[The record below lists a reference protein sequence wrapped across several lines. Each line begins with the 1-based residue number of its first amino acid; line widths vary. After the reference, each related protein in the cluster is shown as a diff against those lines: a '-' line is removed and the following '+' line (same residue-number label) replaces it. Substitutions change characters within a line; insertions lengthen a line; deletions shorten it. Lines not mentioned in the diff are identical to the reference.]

1 MRPFVERLN
10 AASQGEDDSNDNH
23 TPMKALPPKKPPT
36 IKKIR
41 KLAKLKSKNPPTL
54 EWSEE

>member
-1 MRPFVERLN
+1 MN
-10 AASQGEDDSNDNH
+10 AASNGEDDSNQDH

-41 KLAKLKSKNPPTL
+41 RMAKLHKNKNPPEL
-54 EWSEE
+54 NLSEFV